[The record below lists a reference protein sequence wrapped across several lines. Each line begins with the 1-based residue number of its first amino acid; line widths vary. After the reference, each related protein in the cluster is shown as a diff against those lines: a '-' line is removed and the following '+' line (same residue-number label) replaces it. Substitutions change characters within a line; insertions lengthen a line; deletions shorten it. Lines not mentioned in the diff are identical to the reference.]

1 VHWAKGSTGQGM
13 VMVVFGGAA
22 AACGAAAWFWC
33 AFLTGIA
40 RMLATASTSAQA
52 SFKLACALVFSHDHE
67 VMAAHVQGVRWREG

>member
-1 VHWAKGSTGQGM
+1 MHWAKGSTGQGM

-52 SFKLACALVFSHDHE
+52 SLALADL
-67 VMAAHVQGVRWREG
+67 MAAHVQGVRWREG